1 MMDMRP
7 WVLLRIT
14 LLLIKRGI
22 KLLYDDEELC
32 WKMKIEKKITLFPK
46 ISKNCLDKVLSMQE
60 NII

>member
-14 LLLIKRGI
+14 LFLIKRGI

-32 WKMKIEKKITLFPK
+32 WKMKIEKNNSIPKNIEKLFG
-46 ISKNCLDKVLSMQE
+46 
-60 NII
+60 

>member
-32 WKMKIEKKITLFPK
+32 WKMKIEKITLFPE
-46 ISKNCLDKVLSMQE
+46 ILKNCLDEVFSMQE
-60 NII
+60 NIK

>member
-32 WKMKIEKKITLFPK
+32 CKMNVSKMILFPK

>member
-14 LLLIKRGI
+14 LFLIKRGI

-32 WKMKIEKKITLFPK
+32 WKMKIEKITLFPE
-46 ISKNCLDKVLSMQE
+46 ISKNCLDEVFSMQE
-60 NII
+60 NIK

>member
-22 KLLYDDEELC
+22 KLLYDDDELC
-32 WKMKIEKKITLFPK
+32 WKMKIEKK
-46 ISKNCLDKVLSMQE
+46 N
-60 NII
+60 NIIP

>member
-32 WKMKIEKKITLFPK
+32 CKMKIEKKITLFPK
-46 ISKNCLDKVLSMQE
+46 ISKNYLDKVLSMQE